1 MYIQK
6 EILSGDMLE
15 RIKSV
20 KCDRPGM
27 RGRKRAAKQNLS
39 SEAMQRRNR
48 AMRCRILA
56 RLLSA
61 NFTRGDHFIYL
72 TFRDAPPE
80 RQEAAK
86 LVKNFIRRLKAK
98 YNRSIKYLYIIE
110 EGARNGRLHI
120 HLVLNGEVPLSTVAE
135 CWTYGRVRNEAI
147 YSRSNMRTLAKYL
160 LKNQNAPNTRAW
172 SCSKNLIKPVEKAV
186 EVNHR
191 SFRRK
196 PAELLHINGA
206 AYQLCEW
213 EEHIDNFTLET
224 VQYAV
229 YFKVP
234 EPDRHKRLDR
244 SQRAG
249 ARRKQAAGVRQK
261 IDVIDW
267 ESGC

>member
-1 MYIQK
+1 MYAQK
-6 EILSGDMLE
+6 EIRSGDMLE

-39 SEAMQRRNR
+39 TEAMQRRNR
-48 AMRCRILA
+48 AMRCRVLA

-61 NFTRGDHFIYL
+61 NFTRGDLFIYL
-72 TFRDAPPE
+72 TFREAPQE
-80 RQEAAK
+80 RKEAVKLAAK
-86 LVKNFIRRLKAK
+86 FIRRLKAK
-98 YNRSIKYLYIIE
+98 YKRSIKYLYIIE
-110 EGARNGRLHI
+110 EGSHNGRLHI
-120 HLVLNGEVPLSTVAE
+120 HLVLSGKVPLSTVAE
-135 CWTYGRVRNEAI
+135 CWTYGRVRTESI
-147 YSRSNMRTLAKYL
+147 YSRGDMRALAKYL
-160 LKNQNAPNTRAW
+160 LKYQNLPNTRAW
-172 SCSKNLIKPVEKAV
+172 SCSKNLIKPVEREV
-186 EVNHR
+186 EVNRR

-234 EPDRHKRLDR
+234 EPNRHRHLIR
-244 SQRAG
+244 SKRAG
-249 ARRKQAAGVRQK
+249 AERSRRLVC
-261 IDVIDW
+261 
-267 ESGC
+267 E